1 MQRIVII
8 TVTNEFTNL
17 SVMATTRGNRRQ
29 LAGLP
34 RGHFLNVERTCSLP
48 SFAGFFLGDDFQ
60 SSFQLPLRRGT
71 ILFGQRFDVILFLR
85 VDDGPQSFI
94 VAMWCLCCHIE
105 LNLFLLDHRLNEA
118 TSTNNPTA
126 VVTEQDIGNFVS
138 VSGIGK
144 GILRYVGE
152 IRGRDGLYCGIEL
165 DAPSGKH
172 NGTYQGVVYFVCPPL
187 HGIFA
192 PIYRV
197 ELDEIDDVPMM
208 TVSQSSKAPERLTR
222 SALPTLQL
230 RNVFRPSGDFSTMQ
244 TSIGSDKMMDTSMF
258 SNVSWGDSDAM
269 VCSNATFVIPP
280 GRSHLEDSEECDLMS
295 IPEPKSILSINRDLI
310 GQNENAMLGTSIVL
324 DESRVGVENLP
335 VVEDDDVDDDGD
347 NGDDGD
353 DDDLQTPLVETS
365 PQWQLSSC
373 SYSQQLPSIV
383 DTDTTSTDA
392 TRLVSDHTT
401 SKESSLRA
409 NSRQSVD
416 TGYNDESDASRLE
429 HEERSKSGENKEG
442 GNVEKEVKST
452 RSRRMEK
459 EPPPPPKFPVKPK
472 TPSKHQLLMEQIK
485 ASIEAD
491 KLKPKKEVKARIS
504 FLPPP
509 RAPPLQNE
517 NATDEK
523 MPETP
528 RRVAKQPLKTVN
540 SIPALPPKPERP
552 KKERKPLYV
561 PPPPKGVVLSE
572 RKEVKT
578 STPLVRNGV
587 ERTIDSPNVSRI
599 VETPPRQSSSKDG
612 KSKKKA
618 PVGLKAS
625 GAAETET
632 SNNEKLQRLQSAV
645 RAFEALCVVIT
656 QSETQGARLRSQLE
670 EANEDIVARSQVEAL
685 ERTKERYESQ
695 LAEKTKE
702 AERALE
708 DERSRHEA
716 ELEAMSRRHQK
727 VVISLDE
734 KIAEGERTIH
744 QLLVDKKT
752 LQTAL
757 ANDSDQRNQMLTKEI
772 NSLQTALE
780 FKSSEMKELRQK
792 YQQVALRVEEIP
804 VKELEITKLK
814 HKVIELKQALDQKL
828 TYEKKVIL
836 STVVVED
843 RIVAD
848 PRQDEYLMW
857 RERTQPSEFTLEKRL
872 LVHQNEE
879 LKRQQLAIE
888 EERESMQRNFDV
900 MIYRYGEMDHSMDR
914 DSLIRST
921 ISMYAS
927 QVQLPENHA
936 DDVIYAPDEII
947 TGNGEYVG
955 IR

>member
-1 MQRIVII
+1 MHKSH
-8 TVTNEFTNL
+8 L
-17 SVMATTRGNRRQ
+17 SR
-29 LAGLP
+29 
-34 RGHFLNVERTCSLP
+34 
-48 SFAGFFLGDDFQ
+48 
-60 SSFQLPLRRGT
+60 
-71 ILFGQRFDVILFLR
+71 
-85 VDDGPQSFI
+85 
-94 VAMWCLCCHIE
+94 
-105 LNLFLLDHRLNEA
+105 
-118 TSTNNPTA
+118 TNNPTA
-126 VVTEQDIGNFVS
+126 VVTGQDIGSFVS
-138 VSGIGK
+138 VSGVGK

-152 IRGRDGLYCGIEL
+152 IHGKDGLYCGIEL
-165 DAPSGKH
+165 DSPTGRH
-172 NGTYQGVVYFVCPPL
+172 NGTYQGVVYFTCPPL

-208 TVSQSSKAPERLTR
+208 TLSQSTRAQERLTR

-230 RNVFRPSGDFSTMQ
+230 RNVFRPAGDLSTMQ
-244 TSIGSDKMMDTSMF
+244 TSITSEKMMDTSML

-269 VCSNATFVIPP
+269 ICSNATFIIPP
-280 GRSHLEDSEECDLMS
+280 GRSHLDDNEECDLMS

-310 GQNENAMLGTSIVL
+310 RPNEEAILGTSVVL

-335 VVEDDDVDDDGD
+335 VVEDDDVDES
-347 NGDDGD
+347 GDDVSED
-353 DDDLQTPLVETS
+353 DDDLKTPLVEA
-365 PQWQLSSC
+365 PHQWQPSSF
-373 SYSQQLPSIV
+373 SFAHQPPSIV
-383 DTDTTSTDA
+383 DAVTSSTDA
-392 TRLVSDHTT
+392 SQVVSDHTA

-429 HEERSKSGENKEG
+429 HDELKSADNKEG
-442 GNVEKEVKST
+442 GQTESEVKSR

-459 EPPPPPKFPVKPK
+459 EPPPPPKFPLKPK
-472 TPSKHQLLMEQIK
+472 PPSKHQLLMEQIK

-491 KLKPKKEVKARIS
+491 KLKPKKEVKSRIS
-504 FLPPP
+504 LLPPP
-509 RAPPLQNE
+509 RAPPTQNE
-517 NATDEK
+517 NATEEK
-523 MPETP
+523 MPET
-528 RRVAKQPLKTVN
+528 RRMVKQPLKTVN
-540 SIPALPPKPERP
+540 SMSPLPPKPERP

-561 PPPPKGVVLSE
+561 PPPPKE

-587 ERTIDSPNVSRI
+587 DKTIDTPNVSRI
-599 VETPPRQSSSKDG
+599 TANETPVKQPSSKASSLPEE
-612 KSKKKA
+612 KLKKKA
-618 PVGLKAS
+618 VGRSKAN
-625 GAAETET
+625 GVVQTEI
-632 SNNEKLQRLQSAV
+632 SNTEKLQRLQCAV
-645 RAFEALCVVIT
+645 RAFESLCVVIT
-656 QSETQGARLRSQLE
+656 RSETESMRLRSQLE
-670 EANEDIVARSQVEAL
+670 KANENIARHTENVEQLKSLVEERERLHLDDIERYRNHNEHVARSQVEAL

-695 LAEKTKE
+695 LAEKAKE

-734 KIAEGERTIH
+734 KIAEGEKIIQ
-744 QLLVDKKT
+744 QLMVDKKT

-780 FKSSEMKELRQK
+780 FKSNEMKELRQK

-804 VKELEITKLK
+804 VKELEITKLR
-814 HKVIELKQALDQKL
+814 HKVVELKHALDQKL
-828 TYEKKVIL
+828 TYEK
-836 STVVVED
+836 
-843 RIVAD
+843 
-848 PRQDEYLMW
+848 
-857 RERTQPSEFTLEKRL
+857 L

-900 MIYRYGEMDHSMDR
+900 MIYRYGNSDELETSSPRQKSGKVQFRSRSNNSDRSQPNSRLSQASICEMDHSMDR
-914 DSLIRST
+914 DSLVRSA

-947 TGNGEYVG
+947 TGNAFNKRTENSSTCFSDDITRSLNGNHQAQTASSVG
-955 IR
+955 I

>member
-1 MQRIVII
+1 MHKSH
-8 TVTNEFTNL
+8 L
-17 SVMATTRGNRRQ
+17 SR
-29 LAGLP
+29 
-34 RGHFLNVERTCSLP
+34 
-48 SFAGFFLGDDFQ
+48 
-60 SSFQLPLRRGT
+60 
-71 ILFGQRFDVILFLR
+71 
-85 VDDGPQSFI
+85 
-94 VAMWCLCCHIE
+94 
-105 LNLFLLDHRLNEA
+105 
-118 TSTNNPTA
+118 TNNPTA
-126 VVTEQDIGNFVS
+126 VVTGQDIGSFVS

-152 IRGRDGLYCGIEL
+152 IRGKDGLYCGIEL

-208 TVSQSSKAPERLTR
+208 TVSQSSKAQERLTR

-230 RNVFRPSGDFSTMQ
+230 RNVFRPSSDFSTMQ
-244 TSIGSDKMMDTSMF
+244 TSIGSEKMMDASMF

-310 GQNENAMLGTSIVL
+310 GQNEDAMLGTSVVL

-347 NGDDGD
+347 DGDDGD
-353 DDDLQTPLVETS
+353 DDDLQTPLVEAP
-365 PQWQLSSC
+365 PQWQPSSC
-373 SYSQQLPSIV
+373 SYSQQIPSIV
-383 DTDTTSTDA
+383 DTATTSTDA
-392 TRLVSDHTT
+392 SHVVTDHTT

-416 TGYNDESDASRLE
+416 TGYNDESDASRLG
-429 HEERSKSGENKEG
+429 HEELSKSGDNKEG
-442 GNVEKEVKST
+442 GHV
-452 RSRRMEK
+452 EK

-472 TPSKHQLLMEQIK
+472 APSKHQLLMEQIK

-504 FLPPP
+504 LLPPP
-509 RAPPLQNE
+509 RAPPMQNE
-517 NATDEK
+517 NAIDEK

-561 PPPPKGVVLSE
+561 PPPPKE

-587 ERTIDSPNVSRI
+587 EKTIDTPNVSRI
-599 VETPPRQSSSKDG
+599 VETPSRQSSSKDG
-612 KSKKKA
+612 KSKKKV

-625 GAAETET
+625 GAADTED
-632 SNNEKLQRLQSAV
+632 SNNEKLQRLRSVV

-656 QSETQGARLRSQLE
+656 QSETQGARLRCQLE
-670 EANEDIVARSQVEAL
+670 DANEDIARHLEIVEELKSHLEEREKLHRDDVERFRSHNEQVARSQVEAL
-685 ERTKERYESQ
+685 ERTKERYECQ
-695 LAEKTKE
+695 LAEKAKE
-702 AERALE
+702 AERALD

-727 VVISLDE
+727 VVTSLDE
-734 KIAEGERTIH
+734 KIAEGERTIQ

-836 STVVVED
+836 SGKVQFRSRSSNSD
-843 RIVAD
+843 RSQSNA
-848 PRQDEYLMW
+848 
-857 RERTQPSEFTLEKRL
+857 RL
-872 LVHQNEE
+872 SQ
-879 LKRQQLAIE
+879 ASIC
-888 EERESMQRNFDV
+888 
-900 MIYRYGEMDHSMDR
+900 EMDHSMDR
-914 DSLIRST
+914 DSLVRST

-947 TGNGEYVG
+947 TGNAFTKRTDNSSTCCSNDITRSLNG
-955 IR
+955 